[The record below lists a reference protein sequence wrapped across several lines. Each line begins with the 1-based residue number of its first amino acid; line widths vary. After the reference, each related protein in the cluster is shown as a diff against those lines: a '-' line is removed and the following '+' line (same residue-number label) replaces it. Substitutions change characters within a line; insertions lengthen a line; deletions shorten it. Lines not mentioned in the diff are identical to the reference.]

1 MKTLATII
9 ALLALMSTS
18 LTASARV
25 QPQAPLKLNTSISH
39 PHLPANTTQEVY
51 ATVRVTGGP
60 AQATAERAPLN
71 VALVIDRSTS
81 MSGGRLEQAKHAAI
95 QFVRMLQPTDRLAIV
110 SYGSDVSQEM
120 VSKPATPQ
128 NKELMELAI
137 GRIELSGATNLSGGL
152 ELGVQLISGHRSDE
166 TVNRVLLL
174 SDGHANNGI
183 TSVEGLANLARGTL
197 EKGISISTMGIG
209 LDYNEELMTQIAVN
223 AAGNYYFVEDE
234 KALAQIFE
242 KEAKGLSSTVARKAV
257 LTLTAGP
264 GVEVLGIDGYTSR
277 TKGNKTTVSLAEF
290 YANQAKDLLVRMS
303 VTTPA
308 DGSMKVLSAYLSFE
322 AVGKDEKSA
331 ISKTMSASVTTNREL
346 VQKVDTGVMKR
357 VQQAE
362 VARNMEEAMKAYER
376 GEAQKAAEIVRAQR
390 QSNAAKG
397 AKYDFADD
405 ADFAR
410 VNEELAEM
418 EADVQAAPAASTQG
432 KRSIKEKKARAYEI
446 KMDSANF

>member
-9 ALLALMSTS
+9 ALLALMSAS

-39 PHLPANTTQEVY
+39 SHLPANTTQELY
-51 ATVRVTGGP
+51 ATVKIIGGP
-60 AQATAERAPLN
+60 SQAVSERAPLN

-81 MSGGRLEQAKHAAI
+81 MSGGRLEQAKEASI
-95 QFVRMLQPTDRLAIV
+95 QFVRTLQPTDRLAIV
-110 SYGSDVSQEM
+110 SYGSDVSTVM
-120 VSKPATPQ
+120 VSTPATPQ

-137 GRIELSGATNLSGGL
+137 ARVELSGATNLSGGL
-152 ELGVQLISGHRSDE
+152 ERGVELISPYRADE

-183 TSVEGLANLARGTL
+183 TSVEGLASLARGTL

-209 LDYNEELMTQIAVN
+209 LDYNEELMTQVAIN
-223 AAGNYYFVEDE
+223 GAGNYYFVENE
-234 KALAQIFE
+234 KALAAIFE
-242 KEAKGLSSTVARKAV
+242 KEAKGLTSTVARKAV

-264 GVEVLGIDGYTSR
+264 GVEVLGIDGFSFR

-303 VTTPA
+303 VTSPA
-308 DGSMKVLSAYLSFE
+308 SGDMKVLSAYLSFE
-322 AVGKDEKSA
+322 NVGNGEKAAVSR
-331 ISKTMSASVTTNREL
+331 TMSASVTSNREL
-346 VQKVDTGVMKR
+346 VQKVDNDVMKR

-376 GEAQKAAEIVRAQR
+376 GEAQKAVEIVRAQR
-390 QSNAAKG
+390 ASNAAKG
-397 AKYDFADD
+397 AQYDFEDD
-405 ADFAR
+405 TDFAR
-410 VNEELAEM
+410 VNDELAEM
-418 EADVQAAPAASTQG
+418 EAAVQAAPAASTEG
-432 KRSIKEKKARAYEI
+432 KRAIKEKKARAYQI